1 MADLPRSTA
10 LLRNVSGRMRLV
22 AVGRRFYVSFLMAGG
37 LYGVSLLVSRLAG
50 LLPDGFQPQT
60 LLAIPAIALLA
71 SVVGHR
77 RPTMVEV
84 ARTIDLRQGTKD
96 LFLTVSL
103 FEQASGD
110 YKPLVVRDAES
121 KAPSIAPQSVV
132 PYHCRR
138 QLLHAMA
145 ASAVLLAGVLFLP
158 QFDPFGRVKA
168 AEQTLRQREQLAESQ
183 EVTRLRAAQ
192 LKRRVEEGQESKEV
206 GRAIQE
212 LKSSFQKM
220 KPSSPKENLAELAQH
235 QKLLGEAWRKITAER
250 LKEALAKTGGQ
261 QEFGGADR
269 DRLQKWTRE
278 LQQGSTESLDKE
290 LAKLQ
295 ADLQKLSETQDP
307 VEKSALEKKLK
318 KNLRDLE
325 EFASGPAG
333 SKSLSAALQR
343 AMQQLE
349 MSNLQGLSDEALQG
363 VRESLELSEL
373 ELQQLARSAKD
384 LQRLEEALQSLQM
397 AKRLNDGEKLDGA
410 ACSGCRSLK
419 DYADLFAQLMGD
431 LPGEGPGMR
440 GPGIGQGGEAPEDD
454 SLKTGFQTEQSK
466 TALQAGKVL
475 LSWKSKGE
483 SDRGDARQEYRTLVD
498 NVKQG
503 VSEAILQERIP
514 PGYHEGI
521 KKYFDSIATPDNKAP

>member
-1 MADLPRSTA
+1 
-10 LLRNVSGRMRLV
+10 
-22 AVGRRFYVSFLMAGG
+22 
-37 LYGVSLLVSRLAG
+37 
-50 LLPDGFQPQT
+50 
-60 LLAIPAIALLA
+60 
-71 SVVGHR
+71 
-77 RPTMVEV
+77 
-84 ARTIDLRQGTKD
+84 
-96 LFLTVSL
+96 
-103 FEQASGD
+103 
-110 YKPLVVRDAES
+110 
-121 KAPSIAPQSVV
+121 
-132 PYHCRR
+132 
-138 QLLHAMA
+138 
-145 ASAVLLAGVLFLP
+145 
-158 QFDPFGRVKA
+158 
-168 AEQTLRQREQLAESQ
+168 
-183 EVTRLRAAQ
+183 
-192 LKRRVEEGQESKEV
+192 
-206 GRAIQE
+206 
-212 LKSSFQKM
+212 M